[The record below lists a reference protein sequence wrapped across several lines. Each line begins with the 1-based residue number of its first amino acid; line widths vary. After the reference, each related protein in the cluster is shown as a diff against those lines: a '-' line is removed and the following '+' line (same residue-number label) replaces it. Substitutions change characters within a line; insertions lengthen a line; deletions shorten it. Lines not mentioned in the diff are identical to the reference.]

1 MIFVFVFIF
10 GLALGSFLNV
20 VINRL
25 GSEKSALRGRSVCPH
40 CRVLIAWYDN
50 IPLISFI
57 VLGAR
62 CRSCHQKISWQY
74 PLVELGTAI
83 ALVLLYFRFDIMPTF
98 WGYALFTAFL
108 IIIFVYDLKTYLILD
123 WVSVPAMGI
132 AYIVNMLLGR
142 DVVSLLLGAA
152 LGAGF
157 FAAQFFLSRGRWVG
171 DGDIRLGAV
180 MGLMLGWQLLLVA
193 LFIAYVVGAAVGVV
207 LLALRRKQAS
217 SQVPFGPFL
226 TLATFVTLLYGQELL
241 TWYVNVALL

>member
-25 GSEKSALRGRSVCPH
+25 GSDKSALKGRSVCPH
-40 CRVLIAWYDN
+40 CRAVIAWYDN
-50 IPLISFI
+50 IPLISFAI
-57 VLGAR
+57 LGAR

-123 WVSVPAMGI
+123 RVSVPAMGI
-132 AYIVNMLLGR
+132 ACIVSILLGR
-142 DVVSLLLGAA
+142 DVVSLLLGAT

-157 FAAQFFLSRGRWVG
+157 FAAQFFLSGGTWVG

-193 LFIAYVVGAAVGVV
+193 LFIAYVIGAAVGIV
-207 LLALRRKQAS
+207 LLASRRKQAS

>member
-25 GSEKSALRGRSVCPH
+25 GSDKSALKGRSVCPH
-40 CRVLIAWYDN
+40 CRAVIAWYDN
-50 IPLISFI
+50 IPLISFAI
-57 VLGAR
+57 LGAR

-123 WVSVPAMGI
+123 RVSVPAMGI
-132 AYIVNMLLGR
+132 ACIVSILLGR
-142 DVVSLLLGAA
+142 DVVSLLLGAT

-157 FAAQFFLSRGRWVG
+157 FAAQFFFVTRHLGWRWRHSPWCG
-171 DGDIRLGAV
+171 DGADAWLAV
-180 MGLMLGWQLLLVA
+180 ATGSFVYRVCHRSGGWYS
-193 LFIAYVVGAAVGVV
+193 ITC
-207 LLALRRKQAS
+207 LAS
-217 SQVPFGPFL
+217 
-226 TLATFVTLLYGQELL
+226 
-241 TWYVNVALL
+241 